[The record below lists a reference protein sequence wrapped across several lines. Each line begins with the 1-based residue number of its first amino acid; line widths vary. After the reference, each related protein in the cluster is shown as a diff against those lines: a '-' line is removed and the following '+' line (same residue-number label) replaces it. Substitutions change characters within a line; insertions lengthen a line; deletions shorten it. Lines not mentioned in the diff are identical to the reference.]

1 MQFVFKQ
8 HLEIESEI
16 FSRFLELT
24 TKGTNVQHLI
34 VISIVCI

>member
-8 HLEIESEI
+8 HLEIESAIFNRLLEI
-16 FSRFLELT
+16 
-24 TKGTNVQHLI
+24 TKKGSNLQHFI